1 MTCQESQSVLLEYL
15 MEEIAADEREKTQKH
30 LESCEGCSAEL
41 GRLRQTVTLLA
52 RAETQEEIPRR
63 IRLVAEPAG
72 WWQGFRR
79 SGAQM
84 ALAGSALACLA
95 IALLALFQ
103 TTISYRQG
111 NMEIAFGPR
120 SDVRGVQVAA
130 ETSQTVPAAAG
141 MDRAAVLEL
150 VAEVV
155 AGSETRQKTQT
166 AQLVQVAAKESD
178 QKRLQ
183 DLREMAESI
192 RYFQAA
198 QTVLWKEQLE
208 SEHRVSGILQQV
220 GLEMPRNPAF

>member
-1 MTCQESQSVLLEYL
+1 MTCQQSQSVLLEYL
-15 MEEIAADEREKTQKH
+15 MEEIAADEREKIQQH

-41 GRLRQTVTLLA
+41 GRLRQTMTLLA
-52 RAETQEEIPRR
+52 RGETQEEIPRR
-63 IRLVAEPAG
+63 IRLVAEPTG

-111 NMEIAFGPR
+111 NLEIAFGPR

-130 ETSQTVPAAAG
+130 ETSQTVPAAG
-141 MDRAAVLEL
+141 MDRAALLQL
-150 VAEVV
+150 VAEAVSS
-155 AGSETRQKTQT
+155 SETRQKTQT
-166 AQLVQVAAKESD
+166 AQLVQAAAQQNEE
-178 QKRLQ
+178 KRLQ

>member
-1 MTCQESQSVLLEYL
+1 MNCQESQSVLLEYL
-15 MEEIAADEREKTQKH
+15 MEEIAADEREKIQQH

-52 RAETQEEIPRR
+52 RGETQEEIPRQ
-63 IRLVAEPAG
+63 IRLVAEPTG
-72 WWQGFRR
+72 WWKGFRH

-95 IALLALFQ
+95 ITLLALFQ

-111 NMEIAFGPR
+111 NLEIAFGPR

-130 ETSQTVPAAAG
+130 ETSQTVPAAG

-150 VAEVV
+150 VAEAV
-155 AGSETRQKTQT
+155 AGSEARQETQT
-166 AQLVQVAAKESD
+166 AQLVQAAAQQSD

-183 DLREMAESI
+183 DLRELAESI

-208 SEHRVSGILQQV
+208 SEHRVSSVLQQV